1 MREIRMA
8 PKPTPPGR
16 VSAVLVNWNTRGF
29 LRECLAS
36 LERTARGELREIVVV
51 DNGSRDGSADMV
63 ARCFPEVRLFR
74 NPGNAGYAAGNNQGA
89 AAATGEYLLL
99 LNPDTRAVA
108 EAVEVMRRFLDEHP
122 AAGAVAP
129 RLVHPDGRAQHSVRS
144 FPTPLNVLVEFLGF
158 SRLAPRSRVLGAYRM
173 GWWDQAE
180 AREVDQPMASCL
192 MVRRSAWQALGGMDE
207 GFPIFFND
215 VDFSFRLRQ
224 AGHATWFLPQARFVH
239 HVGGSTRQVKREMIV
254 ASHRGLER
262 FYRKHY
268 RGRVPYCL
276 YLLVLVVSRAAC
288 AGRLAWRAVAGQ

>member
-1 MREIRMA
+1 
-8 PKPTPPGR
+8 
-16 VSAVLVNWNTRGF
+16 VNWNTREF

-36 LERTARGELREIVVV
+36 LAQTAATELREIIVV
-51 DNGSRDGSADMV
+51 DNASRDGSAAMV
-63 ARCFPEVRLFR
+63 ARCFPQVTLFR
-74 NPGNAGYAAGNNQGA
+74 NAGNTGYAAGNNQGA
-89 AAATGEYLLL
+89 AAAAGEYLLL

-108 EAVEVMRRFLDEHP
+108 DAVAVMRRFLDAHP
-122 AAGAVAP
+122 TAGAVAL
-129 RLVHPDGRAQHSVRS
+129 RLVHPDGRGQQSVRS
-144 FPTPLNVLVEFLGF
+144 FPTPLNVLVEFLGL
-158 SRLAPRSRVLGAYRM
+158 SRLAPRSRVLGGYRM
-173 GWWDQAE
+173 GWWDQAD

-224 AGHATWFLPQARFVH
+224 AGYATWFLPQAQFIH
-239 HVGGSTRQVKREMIV
+239 HVGGSTRQVKREMII

-268 RGRVPYCL
+268 RGRVPYCV

-288 AGRLAWRAVAGQ
+288 AGRLGWRAAAGR